1 MKVPDLRSNGESM
14 AHPLNPKLCY
24 LPEYLPH
31 GCLEARLYY
40 SWLLNTMGLNG
51 TDPLVSILGFF
62 CFPNRFVVCYYTI
75 QVGWIHKCESWDMG
89 GWPRSYPQNL
99 DCVEVRPLMSLLFK
113 GQLYF
118 LKCFITI
125 GLAKKFIQ
133 SFYKMIWEK
142 PEQLFWPSQYK

>member
-1 MKVPDLRSNGESM
+1 MVNTVLHTLNIFLQSTQQPRELTLSISGNWGSEKLSKFLKVPNLRSNGESM

-89 GWPRSYPQNL
+89 GWL
-99 DCVEVRPLMSLLFK
+99 EVILR
-113 GQLYF
+113 
-118 LKCFITI
+118 
-125 GLAKKFIQ
+125 
-133 SFYKMIWEK
+133 IWTV
-142 PEQLFWPSQYK
+142 LRWDL